1 VAPYHFTSNDGASL
15 YDAFYHAPWPLT
27 LTGVLVN
34 SSNTGISTLGQR
46 LDNKTRYDYLRR
58 FGVGTAPAVGFPG
71 ESAGILRPYQDWPA
85 QTKYATMFGQGVSAS
100 AIQIASVYQ
109 TLANGGVRVP
119 ASIIE
124 GCRLP
129 DGTMI
134 EKPVKKPVRVVSSST
149 AKQVVH
155 ILQAVVDEGELS
167 KELKIPGY
175 HIGAKT
181 GTAQQPNG
189 TGGYKATYV
198 VQVTGV
204 APIEDPQYVVSVVI
218 ANPTKIKTSA
228 AAAPLFKTIMS
239 QVLKTYRVPPS
250 TTPSPD
256 YPVYY

>member
-1 VAPYHFTSNDGASL
+1 
-15 YDAFYHAPWPLT
+15 
-27 LTGVLVN
+27 
-34 SSNTGISTLGQR
+34 
-46 LDNKTRYDYLRR
+46 
-58 FGVGTAPAVGFPG
+58 
-71 ESAGILRPYQDWPA
+71 
-85 QTKYATMFGQGVSAS
+85 SAS
-100 AIQIASVYQ
+100 DIQIDSVYQ
-109 TLANGGVRVP
+109 TLANGGVRLP
-119 ASIIE
+119 ASIIK

-134 EKPVKKPVRVVSSST
+134 DVPKGKPVRVVKTST
-149 AKQVVH
+149 AKEVVQMM
-155 ILQAVVDEGELS
+155 QAVVDEGELS
-167 KELKIPGY
+167 SELKIPGY

-189 TGGYKATYV
+189 SGGYKSTYV

-204 APIEDPQYVVSVVI
+204 APIKDPQYVVSVVI
-218 ANPTKIKTSA
+218 GNPTKIKTSA